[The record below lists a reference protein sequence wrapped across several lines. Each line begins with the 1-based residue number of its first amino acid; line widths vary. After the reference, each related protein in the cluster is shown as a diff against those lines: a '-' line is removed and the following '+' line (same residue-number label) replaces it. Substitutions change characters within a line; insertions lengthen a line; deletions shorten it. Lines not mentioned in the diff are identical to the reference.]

1 MGKTNE
7 NLNFNITIFNISSCT
22 KWSQI
27 FAKEKHF
34 KFHQLMSET
43 PEHDE
48 RLTFSSIF
56 IHWNPDFCA
65 FSGEELTNE

>member
-43 PEHDE
+43 PERDE
-48 RLTFSSIF
+48 RLTFSSYLYTGIL
-56 IHWNPDFCA
+56 IFCA
-65 FSGEELTNE
+65 FSREELTNE